1 MDGCTSQ
8 DYLKIE
14 KAISYLRKHF
24 EKRPGL
30 DEVSKHIGLSKSHF
44 QKIFTKWAGVSPKK
58 FQQYISIEYAK
69 NLIHKNNLP
78 LLDIAIKSAMSGN
91 GNIHDLHIKMERMT
105 PDEYKNQG
113 ENLSFNYSLVETI
126 FGSLFVV
133 SSKRGITY
141 MGFEKNIAKGLKHIK
156 NTFPN
161 ATYLNESDSIQENAL
176 LLFNRDWTNIKEI
189 KLYLKGTNF
198 QFKVWETLITIPFGE
213 LRTYG
218 DIAQLVNTPK
228 AFQAVG
234 TAIGKNPVSFIIPCH
249 RVIKNT
255 GESGEYMWGSSRK
268 LLMIGW
274 EGAILN
280 E

>member
-1 MDGCTSQ
+1 M
-8 DYLKIE
+8 
-14 KAISYLRKHF
+14 
-24 EKRPGL
+24 
-30 DEVSKHIGLSKSHF
+30 
-44 QKIFTKWAGVSPKK
+44 
-58 FQQYISIEYAK
+58 
-69 NLIHKNNLP
+69 
-78 LLDIAIKSAMSGN
+78 
-91 GNIHDLHIKMERMT
+91 
-105 PDEYKNQG
+105 
-113 ENLSFNYSLVETI
+113 
-126 FGSLFVV
+126 
-133 SSKRGITY
+133 
-141 MGFEKNIAKGLKHIK
+141 
-156 NTFPN
+156 
-161 ATYLNESDSIQENAL
+161 
-176 LLFNRDWTNIKEI
+176 
-189 KLYLKGTNF
+189 KGTNF